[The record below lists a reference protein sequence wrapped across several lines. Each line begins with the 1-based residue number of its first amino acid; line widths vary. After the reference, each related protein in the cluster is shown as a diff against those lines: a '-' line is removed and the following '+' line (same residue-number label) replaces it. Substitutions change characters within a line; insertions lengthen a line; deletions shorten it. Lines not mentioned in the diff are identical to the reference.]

1 MSNPDSV
8 VETPLQRE
16 DQHCASLD
24 LFLPGALEQAARFD
38 ELTVLEEL
46 EHIGSGDDTNGNV
59 ARRGHGC

>member
-8 VETPLQRE
+8 VETPLQRGGSSI
-16 DQHCASLD
+16 ARVWIFFS
-24 LFLPGALEQAARFD
+24 PALEQAARFD